1 MVRQLVWLP
10 RHVTLAVMSTA
21 TIPPVIDELEVEAP
35 VKRALAD
42 FVAAQQAAF
51 GTALHSITLFGS
63 AAEGRMRP
71 HSDVNLMTVL
81 TAVDRDALARLSADY
96 RAAHAA
102 ARVACMFIRL
112 DEIPAAYRSFAVK
125 FEDIANRRRI
135 LVGADPF
142 AGIAM
147 SADDMRRRV
156 REDLLNLA
164 LRLRERRAFYSATPE
179 QFEAMIFEA
188 SAAVRVAAAAI
199 LWLEG
204 SQRLAPREALEELVK
219 SGKPEWSETA
229 KTISAVRQNLFV
241 SRQRLLAAVDDL
253 GAIVDWM
260 RKRIGD

>member
-1 MVRQLVWLP
+1 MN
-10 RHVTLAVMSTA
+10 TA
-21 TIPPVIDELEVEAP
+21 TAPSVLDALEVSRA

-42 FVAAQQAAF
+42 FVSAQQSTF

-71 HSDVNLMTVL
+71 SSDVNLMTVL
-81 TAVDRDALARLSADY
+81 TSVDRAALARLSRHY

-102 ARVACMFIRL
+102 ARISCMFIRL

-142 AGIAM
+142 AGLEM

-164 LRLRERRAFYSATPE
+164 LRLRERTVFLSDGPE
-179 QFEAMIFEA
+179 QFDTLIFEI
-188 SAAVRVAAAAI
+188 SSAVRVAAAAI

-204 SQRLAPREALEELVK
+204 APGLAPREALEQVLQ
-219 SGKPEWSETA
+219 SGEKQWMRTA
-229 KTISAVRQNLFV
+229 RTISEVRQDFLV
-241 SRQRLLAAVDDL
+241 SRQALQSTVDDL
-253 GAIVDWM
+253 HDIVAWM
-260 RKRIGD
+260 LKRIGG

>member
-1 MVRQLVWLP
+1 
-10 RHVTLAVMSTA
+10 MSTIVA
-21 TIPPVIDELEVEAP
+21 PGVIDTLDVTPAI
-35 VKRALAD
+35 KRALAD
-42 FVAAQQAAF
+42 FVSAQRTTF
-51 GTALHSITLFGS
+51 GQALHSITLFGS
-63 AAEGRMRP
+63 AAEGRMRQ

-81 TAVDRDALARLSADY
+81 TNVDRATFGRLSGDY

-102 ARVACMFIRL
+102 ARISCMFIRL

-135 LVGADPF
+135 LFGDDPF
-142 AGIAM
+142 AGIEM

-164 LRLRERRAFYSATPE
+164 LRLRERTIFHSAAPE
-179 QFEAMIFEA
+179 QFEALIFEV

-204 SQRLAPREALEELVK
+204 APGLAPREALERLLQ
-219 SGKPEWSETA
+219 SGEKRWLRTA
-229 KTISAVRQNLFV
+229 RTISEVRQNLAV
-241 SRQRLLAAVDDL
+241 SRQSMLSAVDDL
-253 GAIVDWM
+253 HDITAWM